1 MTNLIKKK
9 IVISA
14 VNLTEG
20 GGREV
25 LLSVL
30 RAISLD
36 RRFNA
41 IAIVNNKSKTDL
53 IRSTNIKYLQ
63 VPKTKKSW
71 VNRLLFEYVFSM
83 PISKRL
89 DADIWLS
96 LHDITPNVLTKK
108 RYVYCHNIAPFY
120 DFNFSDVKLDFKFS
134 LFVLFYK
141 WIYRININNN
151 NAVFVQQSWIADKFV
166 DFFNFN
172 NCIVALPEED
182 KKLIEMQ
189 NPIINKKNINS
200 EVVFFYPTLPRT
212 YKNLEIIFESVNLL
226 NKKNIKGYKVI
237 ITVKQGENKYINYL
251 INKYGKPNEIDL
263 CGRLKKS
270 QMNEYYNQCDFLL
283 FPSKL
288 ETWGLPI
295 REAISYNLPLLLADH
310 QYSRSTSYGYD
321 KVCFFNM
328 SSARELSTIMSNV
341 ISKNDS
347 EVFKNNSTVPGCQK
361 KYKEL
366 GNWKKLLDYVF
377 AN

>member
-30 RAISLD
+30 RTISLD
-36 RRFNA
+36 RRFIA

-53 IRSTNIKYLQ
+53 IRSTNIKYLE
-63 VPKTKKSW
+63 VPKTKKNW
-71 VNRLLFEYVFSM
+71 LNRLLFEYVFSM

-96 LHDITPNVLTKK
+96 LHDITPNVETNK

-120 DFNFSDVKLDFKFS
+120 DFNFSDIKLDFKFS

-151 NAVFVQQSWIADKFV
+151 NAAFVQQCWIADKFV

-200 EVVFFYPTLPRT
+200 EVIFFYPTLPRT
-212 YKNLEIIFESVNLL
+212 YKNLEIIFESVILL
-226 NKKNIKGYKVI
+226 SKKNIKGYKVI
-237 ITVKQGENKYINYL
+237 ITVKQGENKYIDYL
-251 INKYGKPNEIDL
+251 INKYGKPDEIDL
-263 CGRLKKS
+263 CGRLDKN
-270 QMNEYYNQCDFLL
+270 QMNEFYKKSDILL

-295 REAISYNLPLLLADH
+295 REAMFFNLPVLLANH
-310 QYSRSTSYGYD
+310 PYSRATSFGYD
-321 KVCFFNM
+321 KVAFFNM
-328 SSARELSTIMSNV
+328 DSPKELSVIMKSIVGNNDYGIFASN
-341 ISKNDS
+341 KDNP
-347 EVFKNNSTVPGCQK
+347 ECK
-361 KYKEL
+361 KRFKEL
-366 GNWKKLLDYVF
+366 KSWSQMLDYIF
-377 AN
+377 TA